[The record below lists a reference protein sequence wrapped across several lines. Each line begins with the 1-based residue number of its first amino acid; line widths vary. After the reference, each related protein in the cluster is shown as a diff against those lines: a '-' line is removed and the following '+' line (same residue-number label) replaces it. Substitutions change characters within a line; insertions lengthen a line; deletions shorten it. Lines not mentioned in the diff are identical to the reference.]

1 MIPPSSPPQ
10 AYSTAPLMMLHVV
23 KGTAVSYSSSEVMDE
38 SCSSDSP
45 RGGGAFGE
53 DQSDLESPSA
63 EEASSGLHIFNLNL
77 EQENASTDTE
87 LVKNQAVMIL
97 SLQEQLSTSLAAEA
111 TLRGQLFSSQAAE
124 ATRREKLLSSQ
135 SAEATLQEQLLS
147 WQVAEATRRD
157 QLLSLQAALYEQVQS
172 SHAAEANL
180 QEQLNL
186 AQLTEFTL
194 QENLISSE
202 AAEATLQEL
211 LAELRVLQAAT
222 SEERDVAVETSLQLQ
237 VQVYALEGDAR
248 SFQSRM
254 EDLDDSKIRLED
266 RVGQLEEAVQQ
277 LSSSYS
283 QLSEAYTQLL
293 QVYSQLSESA
303 AHLSIVN
310 AQLSRFTDGLEDSLH
325 GLILALGLGGS
336 KVVAE
341 LLPPPSATAIKLVP
355 GLREVMPQA
364 LHLATLEACQEGL
377 LNLTYR
383 TLVEGIPYDGF
394 RIKVISDEV
403 QPLWTLDVA
412 AAEADAAGAAES
424 GAEAESEASLEDNM
438 AAAYSSMS
446 AFLDDYS

>member
-1 MIPPSSPPQ
+1 
-10 AYSTAPLMMLHVV
+10 MMLHVV

-38 SCSSDSP
+38 SCSSDCP

-53 DQSDLESPSA
+53 DQSDLESPAA

-111 TLRGQLFSSQAAE
+111 TLHEQLFSSQAAE
-124 ATRREKLLSSQ
+124 ATRRE
-135 SAEATLQEQLLS
+135 
-147 WQVAEATRRD
+147 
-157 QLLSLQAALYEQVQS
+157 QLLSLQAALYEQVHS
-172 SHAAEANL
+172 SHAAEATL

-194 QENLISSE
+194 QEKLISSE

-254 EDLDDSKIRLED
+254 EDLDDSKLRLED

-293 QVYSQLSESA
+293 QDYSQLSESA

-355 GLREVMPQA
+355 GLREVMPPA

-394 RIKVISDEV
+394 TIKVISDAA
-403 QPLWTLDVA
+403 QPLWALDDAVP
-412 AAEADAAGAAES
+412 AEADEAGAAEFQFES
-424 GAEAESEASLEDNM
+424 GAETESEASLDENM
-438 AAAYSSMS
+438 AAAFSSMS
-446 AFLDDYS
+446 AFLDD